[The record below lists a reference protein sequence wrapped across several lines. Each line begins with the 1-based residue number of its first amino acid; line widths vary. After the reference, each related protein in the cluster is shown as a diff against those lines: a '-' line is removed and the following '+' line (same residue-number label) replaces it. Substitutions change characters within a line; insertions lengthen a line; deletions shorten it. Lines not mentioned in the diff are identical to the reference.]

1 MLIKYVSAVIAV
13 VMVLC
18 FLVPPVLKLKDI
30 ALGVVIAIGI
40 VMMLMDLWQSLQAKE
55 D

>member
-13 VMVLC
+13 VMVLS
-18 FLVPPVLKLKDI
+18 FLVPPVLKLQDV
-30 ALGVVIAIGI
+30 ALGVIIAIGV
-40 VMMLMDLWQSLQAKE
+40 VMMLIDLWQSLQAKE

>member
-1 MLIKYVSAVIAV
+1 MLIKYIAAV
-13 VMVLC
+13 VAVVLVLC

-30 ALGVVIAIGI
+30 ALGVVISIGI
-40 VMMLMDLWQSLQAKE
+40 AMMLADLWQSLQTKE